1 MYKTEARRYTRR
13 KLMRTFLILM
23 LLIFVGCKAEKLPPG
38 GCGGYF
44 SPGANIYVRSYD
56 GGQIITNAQV
66 EVNSIGESDSANFQA
81 LYIDGD
87 DRLSNSETYAYYTT
101 IEINEPNWLV
111 NFSVA
116 APGYSPFQSDDYE
129 FILNTECGAEN
140 NFVQEV
146 YLCPSS
152 SICE

>member
-1 MYKTEARRYTRR
+1 MRPFLIVMPLIVLGCKTE
-13 KLMRTFLILM
+13 
-23 LLIFVGCKAEKLPPG
+23 EPPPG

-44 SPGANIYVRSYD
+44 SPGANIYVRNFVD
-56 GGQIITNAQV
+56 GQIITNAQV

-101 IEINEPNWLV
+101 IEINEINWLV
-111 NFSVA
+111 NFSVE
-116 APGYSPFQSDDYE
+116 APGYSSFQSDDYE
-129 FILNTECGAEN
+129 FILNTACGAEN

-146 YLCPSS
+146 YLCPASTS
-152 SICE
+152 CE